1 MRRTSAKHVLT
12 TLLVG
17 LVALLAGAS
26 AASAGSLAKEGDTWV
41 FRAGPENNNFI
52 VRGDDQR
59 PSGTY
64 LEFSDT
70 YAFAETLPEGC
81 YRAPFEADDATTA
94 RCPVANVR
102 AELGDN
108 PVGQIEW
115 GISSWDLPTNIS
127 VTIDGGPGSDRL
139 TADNIGPA
147 VTLLGGEGN
156 DEIDAGGG
164 NDVVDGGPGNDRV
177 DGDTGNDVVRGG
189 EGDDEMRGDG
199 NVTGAD
205 VIDGGPGY
213 DRVVMDWNQND
224 RPAGLLAISLDGVAN
239 DGHGAEG
246 DNVVGI
252 ERFDLNEPVALVT
265 GPEPIYFRVLNHGP
279 GSSKMIG
286 GPAGDTLVAY
296 DYADEI
302 DGAGGNDT
310 IEGGYGDDKITGG
323 PGQDTINAEAGPNSC
338 NFLVCRVG
346 TGNDTVHIRDGE
358 PDSVVCGTGTDTV
371 IADAIDTVAP
381 DCENVDKPAVVP
393 PPKPPTPNPPKPKP
407 KPTKRCVVPKI
418 KAGSTYAAAKKA
430 LTKKGCKAAS
440 KKVRSAK
447 VKKGR
452 VVKLSQKAGR
462 KLAYKKTI
470 TVYVSRGRR

>member
-1 MRRTSAKHVLT
+1 MRRTSAKHVLF

-26 AASAGSLAKEGDTWV
+26 AAQAGSLAKEGDTWV

-52 VRGDDQR
+52 VSGDDLR
-59 PSGTY
+59 AGY
-64 LEFSDT
+64 LMFSDT
-70 YAFAETLPEGC
+70 HAFAATLPDGC

-94 RCPVANVR
+94 RCEVANVR

-108 PVGQIEW
+108 PASQIEW
-115 GISSWDLPTNIS
+115 GISSWDLPTNIT
-127 VTIDGGPGSDRL
+127 VTIDGGPGNDRL
-139 TADNIGPA
+139 TADNVGPG
-147 VTLLGGEGN
+147 VTLLGAGGN
-156 DEIDAGGG
+156 DEIVGGGG
-164 NDVVDGGPGNDRV
+164 NDVVDGGPGNDNL
-177 DGDTGNDVVRGG
+177 DGGGANDTVRGG
-189 EGDDEMRGDG
+189 EGDDELRGDG
-199 NVTGAD
+199 LGIAAD

-213 DRVVMDWNQND
+213 DTINKDWSTQ
-224 RPAGLLAISLDGVAN
+224 RTGSAGLLAVSLDGVAN
-239 DGHGAEG
+239 DGIPNEG
-246 DNVVGI
+246 DNVVGV
-252 ERFDLNEPVALVT
+252 ERFDMNQPVALVT
-265 GPEPIYFRVLNHGP
+265 GAEAIYFRTIGHGP

-338 NFLVCRVG
+338 NFLVCRQGV
-346 TGNDTVHIRDGE
+346 GNDTVYIRDGE
-358 PDSVVCGTGTDTV
+358 PDSVVCGVGTDTV

-381 DCENVDKPAVVP
+381 DCENVDKPVVVQP
-393 PPKPPTPNPPKPKP
+393 PRRDPRTPPNRS
-407 KPTKRCVVPKI
+407 PTRRCVVPKV
-418 KAGSTYAAAKKA
+418 KAGSTFAAAKKA

-440 KKVRSAK
+440 KKVRSVK

-452 VVKLSQKAGR
+452 VVKLSQKAGK